1 MKDCVFIETEGFKI
15 HFFWYSFTFSFMVY
29 STFLDTKIHMLI
41 PSDCA
46 IDYSYTSETVEV
58 YINIECTCV
67 TAEGRT

>member
-1 MKDCVFIETEGFKI
+1 MKECVFIETEGFKI

-46 IDYSYTSETVEV
+46 IDYS
-58 YINIECTCV
+58 
-67 TAEGRT
+67 